1 MTTRIKLRRDTAA
14 NWTASN
20 PILAAGEP
28 GLETDTRKLKYGNG
42 TSTWATL
49 TYGGG
54 ISIGEGGEINIGNVT
69 GDEPYV
75 WDVNSIAIGT
85 DAGIEQ
91 STAAVAI
98 GHAAGYSGQDRS
110 AVAIG
115 RSAGET
121 DQGRSSIAIGRYAA
135 AGDQSEEA
143 IAMGYYAGQTE
154 QRYHAIAIGANAGR
168 YYQSYSAVA
177 IGNGAGNDHQGT
189 VSVAIGSGA
198 GNDHQGYEAVAVGAY
213 AGNDTQSQHAV
224 AVGYRAGN
232 DHQGIAAVAIGEEAG
247 ELNQGFRAV
256 AIGRWAGDEDQ
267 GQQAIAIGARTG
279 YYDQGQYAVAVG
291 RHAGEVG
298 QGDYAIAIGQ
308 EAAQGRTPINADG
321 YIQHSW
327 VSGGTT
333 GTDYMTLDS
342 VTGVYVGMNIQGT
355 GITNTVITSVNTGT
369 NTIEFTPVTTDSAT
383 GTYSFYGTQGEYAI
397 AIGAYAGR
405 SIQHN
410 NSVIINASG
419 EEVNSAGTGTV
430 VIKTVRAVDSN
441 AGFYPCY
448 YNPVT
453 GELVYVTG
461 V

>member
-14 NWTASN
+14 NWTSSN
-20 PILAAGEP
+20 PILAEGEP

-42 TSTWATL
+42 TSTWTVL

-54 ISIGEGGEINIGNVT
+54 LSIGPDGQIYVGDGTTDGGGS
-69 GDEPYV
+69 
-75 WDVNSIAIGT
+75 NSIAIGT
-85 DAGIEQ
+85 DAGIDQ
-91 STAAVAI
+91 SWSTVAL
-98 GHAAGYSGQDRS
+98 GNNAGNSGQS
-110 AVAIG
+110 PSGIAIG

-121 DQGRSSIAIGRYAA
+121 DQQWNGIAIGRYAGA
-135 AGDQSEEA
+135 DTQGTEA
-143 IAMGYYAGQTE
+143 IAIGKNSGNTDQS
-154 QRYHAIAIGANAGR
+154 QHAIAIGKDAGR
-168 YYQSYSAVA
+168 YQQ
-177 IGNGAGNDHQGT
+177 N
-189 VSVAIGSGA
+189 
-198 GNDHQGYEAVAVGAY
+198 
-213 AGNDTQSQHAV
+213 
-224 AVGYRAGN
+224 
-232 DHQGIAAVAIGEEAG
+232 IAAIAIGEEAG
-247 ELNQGFRAV
+247 EQNQSFRAV
-256 AIGRWAGDEDQ
+256 ALGRWAGYEDQ

-333 GTDYMTLDS
+333 GTDYMTLNS
-342 VTGVYVGMNIQGT
+342 VTGVYVGMHIQGT

-369 NTIEFTPVTTDSAT
+369 NTIEFTPVTTDAAS
-383 GTYSFYGTQGEYAI
+383 GTYSFYGNQGEYAI

-419 EEVNSAGTGTV
+419 EEVNSPGPGTV
-430 VIKTVRAVDSN
+430 VIKTVRAVQSN

-448 YNPVT
+448 YNPET
-453 GELVYVTG
+453 GELVYFVAP
-461 V
+461 